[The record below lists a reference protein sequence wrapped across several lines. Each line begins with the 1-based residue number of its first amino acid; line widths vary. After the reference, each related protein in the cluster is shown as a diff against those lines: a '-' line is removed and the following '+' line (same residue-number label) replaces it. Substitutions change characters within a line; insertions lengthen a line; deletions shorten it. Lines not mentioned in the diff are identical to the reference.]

1 MKIFNCNKK
10 SGDFCRG
17 VVLVI
22 TMIFMAVFSSLAL
35 AICTMSSTNV
45 QVANNH
51 SQSNRALLSAESGAD
66 VVRYWLDRAY
76 IDGTTS
82 ESERF
87 DAMAG
92 FVQNDLATN
101 AGVTSEHTAYSS
113 LAVDSVTLDASAQQF
128 FTALLQPAGTDAVQM
143 DITGQAGGIT
153 RTIRANYTYGVR
165 EDSVFDYGVAT
176 RGSLELSGNVELGGT
191 NVSVEASVYIESDSD
206 NNALSIIGNSQI
218 AGNVTITNPTAQV
231 TLQGAQAGIG
241 GDTGQD
247 AIDNHVTT
255 GAPHTDFPVPNPDH
269 FAGYLDGS
277 VIDSDTD
284 TSADATFENVRI
296 LAGTNPSFSGNVTL
310 SGIVFIETPNVVTFS
325 GNANV
330 TGIIVGDGDIND
342 NSGTNQIIFLGNV
355 SSSPVTELPFTS
367 QFDGVRD
374 ETGTFLIAPG
384 FSAAFGGSFDTL
396 NGAIAA
402 NGINFFGN
410 AGGTIAGSVVNL
422 SDTPM
427 TVSGNADL
435 FFNRSGITEV
445 PAGFEPEIILH
456 YDSSSY
462 CEIANQ

>member
-1 MKIFNCNKK
+1 M
-10 SGDFCRG
+10 
-17 VVLVI
+17 
-22 TMIFMAVFSSLAL
+22 
-35 AICTMSSTNV
+35 
-45 QVANNH
+45 
-51 SQSNRALLSAESGAD
+51 
-66 VVRYWLDRAY
+66 
-76 IDGTTS
+76 
-82 ESERF
+82 
-87 DAMAG
+87 
-92 FVQNDLATN
+92 
-101 AGVTSEHTAYSS
+101 
-113 LAVDSVTLDASAQQF
+113 
-128 FTALLQPAGTDAVQM
+128 
-143 DITGQAGGIT
+143 
-153 RTIRANYTYGVR
+153 
-165 EDSVFDYGVAT
+165 
-176 RGSLELSGNVELGGT
+176 
-191 NVSVEASVYIESDSD
+191 
-206 NNALSIIGNSQI
+206 
-218 AGNVTITNPTAQV
+218 
-231 TLQGAQAGIG
+231 
-241 GDTGQD
+241 
-247 AIDNHVTT
+247 
-255 GAPHTDFPVPNPDH
+255 
-269 FAGYLDGS
+269 
-277 VIDSDTD
+277 
-284 TSADATFENVRI
+284 
-296 LAGTNPSFSGNVTL
+296 AGTNPSFSGNVTL